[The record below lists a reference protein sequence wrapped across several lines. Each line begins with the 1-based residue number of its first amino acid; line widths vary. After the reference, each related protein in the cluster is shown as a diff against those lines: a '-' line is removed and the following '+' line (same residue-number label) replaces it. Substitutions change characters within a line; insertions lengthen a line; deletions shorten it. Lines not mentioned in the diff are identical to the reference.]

1 MGLQAPTVHLAAK
14 YTPMTADIAIIG
26 GGLAGLS
33 LAILEARAGQQ
44 VLLFEKK
51 QYPAHKVCGEYI
63 SLESW
68 RFLSELGVP
77 LADWDLPI
85 LKRLQLSSPA
95 KLLELPLDLGGFGLS
110 RYKLEQKLLELAE
123 RAGVEVHANCNVQQV
138 DQQSTGFSLQ
148 TDAGIF
154 QAKQAAGSWGRRS
167 ALYKQTPQTRN
178 FVGVKWH
185 LQGIMPADLIALHN
199 FEGGYAGMS
208 RIEDDLS
215 CFCYLVDSERLKA
228 AGSITAL
235 EQKIRQE
242 NPFLQQQLETL
253 SPIWEAPLTISQ
265 VSFSPKTTAYQGVFL
280 LGDAAGSIAPLAG
293 NGMSMALHA
302 AYLLHGLLK
311 EHREQPQ
318 LDLYAAYDRAWK
330 KQFKLRT
337 AVSYRIQGLFGRNA
351 LTTPLLYTVAAWPF
365 LGKQLM
371 KLTHGRDFLPE
382 HS

>member
-1 MGLQAPTVHLAAK
+1 MKAQL
-14 YTPMTADIAIIG
+14 AIIG

-33 LAILEARAGQQ
+33 LAILEAKAGQQ

-51 QYPAHKVCGEYI
+51 SYPAHKVCGEYI

-68 RFLSELGVP
+68 RFLEALGVP
-77 LADWDLPI
+77 LVQWDLPI

-95 KLLELPLDLGGFGLS
+95 KMIDLELDLGGFGVS
-110 RYKLEQKLLELAE
+110 RYKLEAE
-123 RAGVEVHANCNVQQV
+123 MLQLTKAAGVEVHAECEVRAVSAQAK
-138 DQQSTGFSLQ
+138 GFLLQ
-148 TDAGIF
+148 TEAGNF
-154 QAKQAAGSWGRRS
+154 EVERAAGSWGRRS
-167 ALYKQTPQTRN
+167 LLYKQAPQPHN

-185 LQGIMPADLIALHN
+185 LKGEMPNDLIALHN

-215 CFCYLVDSERLKA
+215 CFCYLVSSERLKK
-228 AGSITAL
+228 AGSIPAL
-235 EQKIRQE
+235 EQAMRRE
-242 NPFLQQQLETL
+242 NPFLEARLNTLE
-253 SPIWEAPLTISQ
+253 PVWNEPLTISQ
-265 VSFSPKTTAYQGVFL
+265 VSFSPKATSHQGVFL

-302 AYLLHGLLK
+302 AYLLHL
-311 EHREQPQ
+311 Q
-318 LDLYAAYDRAWK
+318 LEKVRNGQLTESQLVSAYDQAWK

-351 LTTPLLYTVAAWPF
+351 LTTPLLYSVGALPF

-371 KLTHGRDFLPE
+371 KLTHGRDFMPLQT
-382 HS
+382 